1 MSLFV
6 YLFVL
11 LAVAGGYGWVLKCWG
26 LSGLTCGRT
35 FSRDAVFEGEEAEL
49 VEVVSNDRPLLVPW
63 LRVESRIPAG
73 LRFGRQENLDIS
85 GEMYHR
91 SLFTLMPYQRIRR
104 RHKVRFLKRGAYNIG
119 NATLTVG
126 DVLGQ
131 VQCAREQQMSVPV
144 LVYPR
149 LLEDEELPE
158 AIAELMGEMIVE
170 RQLQRDPFLTRGI
183 RPYLFGDPVRDIH
196 WPATARTG
204 EAQVR
209 VHDFTTQSRLMVIMN
224 SQTREDQW
232 DNLMD
237 YEQGVIEQEIRM
249 AATLCVK
256 LLRNGL
262 TAGFACNMPLTEKGP
277 STVLLPSGGQEQ
289 EEELLAAFA
298 HLRVLRTRRFNAF
311 LEELDL
317 TGMDIIVLSPYDSE
331 ALQEQLSQLRLR
343 GNRVQLC
350 ITGDEEVTGHA
361 N

>member
-6 YLFVL
+6 FLLVL
-11 LAVAGGYGWVLKCWG
+11 LVLGGGYGLVLKHWG
-26 LSGLTCGRT
+26 LNGLTCGRS
-35 FSRDAVFEGEEAEL
+35 FSHDAVYEGDEDEL

-73 LRFGRQENLDIS
+73 LRFGRQENLDVS

-104 RHKVRFLKRGAYNIG
+104 RHKVRFLKRGTYNIG

-126 DVLGQ
+126 NVLGQ
-131 VQCAREQQMSVPV
+131 VQCAREQQMSVQV
-144 LVYPR
+144 TVYPR
-149 LLEDEELPE
+149 LLKDNELPE
-158 AIAELMGEMIVE
+158 AVAELMGELIVE

-237 YEQGVIEQEIRM
+237 YEQGVIEQEIRI
-249 AATLCVK
+249 AATMCVK
-256 LLRNGL
+256 LLRSGL
-262 TAGFACNMPLTEKGP
+262 TAGFACNMPLTEHGP
-277 STVLLPSGGQEQ
+277 SAVLLPNGGMEQ
-289 EEELLAAFA
+289 EEELLSAFA

-311 LEELDL
+311 LEELDM
-317 TGMDIIVLSPYDSE
+317 TGMDMIVLSPYDSD
-331 ALQEQLSQLRLR
+331 ALQAQLALLRHR

-350 ITGDEEVTGHA
+350 ITCDEEATDHA
-361 N
+361 D